1 MRKKCIVRS
10 FQQRLASTGSP
21 PRRGGV
27 WGSGRAV
34 AAQIKTVATP
44 TGGDRPRRPSLAKA
58 LRQTLPGEQGKGP
71 SPGPQKRT
79 SLGGRLLPSK
89 PGSRTTRRKH
99 DALRFSPDRP
109 TSSKSRCSRPG
120 QRGTPRTPR
129 RPGAE
134 NAGPLS
140 VDHGHSSGELSRPCV
155 AGAQNWP
162 RVRALH
168 ESKGLER

>member
-1 MRKKCIVRS
+1 MRTKCIVRS
-10 FQQRLASTGSP
+10 FQQRVASTGSP

-58 LRQTLPGEQGKGP
+58 LRQELPGEQGKGP

-109 TSSKSRCSRPG
+109 TSSRS
-120 QRGTPRTPR
+120 
-129 RPGAE
+129 
-134 NAGPLS
+134 
-140 VDHGHSSGELSRPCV
+140 
-155 AGAQNWP
+155 AGAAGRGKGARHARRAGRELKTNGDRCPWTTDTVQAGL
-162 RVRALH
+162 RKVRKIDD
-168 ESKGLER
+168 SQTVCKNV